1 MLAPW
6 IEVSETHG
14 NILGGVS
21 CYVSYVIKVIK
32 QDVTLG
38 VVVINDG
45 VGVAVIRIH
54 GVLLHDVDGLGDA
67 NKVTVYLKHT
77 I

>member
-1 MLAPW
+1 M
-6 IEVSETHG
+6 HG
-14 NILGGVS
+14 WRE
-21 CYVSYVIKVIK
+21 
-32 QDVTLG
+32 DVTLG